1 MITARFFGYT
11 FTFVYETLRFYM
23 LSQIFSCP
31 SNFYSSVLVSSVFGM
46 TINSNGF
53 LPTFT
58 KTCINYCKKGP
69 SIYPDFTT
77 WYLKVGMILCLKKE
91 KISSFDLG
99 FKKIGS
105 FSKILSILGSNSV
118 TQVRR
123 DQTYST
129 LESEESDKV
138 KFVNLFY
145 IISLPV
151 KEESKM
157 VHKLTTFPKRIALF
171 VVSGYW

>member
-1 MITARFFGYT
+1 
-11 FTFVYETLRFYM
+11 
-23 LSQIFSCP
+23 
-31 SNFYSSVLVSSVFGM
+31 
-46 TINSNGF
+46 
-53 LPTFT
+53 
-58 KTCINYCKKGP
+58 
-69 SIYPDFTT
+69 
-77 WYLKVGMILCLKKE
+77 MILCLKKE

-171 VVSGYW
+171 VVSGY